1 MRERSATH
9 ELVKAGRLSNGHKEA
24 LKRIVAWFE
33 PTARNVY
40 EWPDGCQKTEP
51 ATLHFVPQEPG
62 TSHAHIEAAAAAM
75 DRLTRFLAATGSD
88 RAKAESW
95 VAG

>member
-1 MRERSATH
+1 M
-9 ELVKAGRLSNGHKEA
+9 
-24 LKRIVAWFE
+24 
-33 PTARNVY
+33 
-40 EWPDGCQKTEP
+40 
-51 ATLHFVPQEPG
+51 PQEPG